1 MASTVTSASSSRPL
15 IRGKLRLPEPRQQDP
30 SASYTVATKL
40 KDEVVLERP
49 GATKLSCMGIPWRV
63 SRSPEAYSSS
73 TYPILRILVYIC
85 RSAVRKPD
93 RRF

>member
-49 GATKLSCMGIPWRV
+49 GARKPSSPIP
-63 SRSPEAYSSS
+63 YSEFSS
-73 TYPILRILVYIC
+73 TSVAQPFVNPTGVFEHLGQ
-85 RSAVRKPD
+85 KPGAS
-93 RRF
+93 